1 MSYCSTRI
9 NIVSYFIFRD
19 LQALETISFLS
30 VIPVFITCDSLLYV
44 AVLNSNDPFPFPVIH
59 SLFRSFL
66 NHVLVPKGTSH
77 LFPIHT
83 LFSRSF
89 SAHFTISLIYFCPPI
104 FPPLHSPLLNPL
116 LFLAILSLKLKL
128 KYHSKITSNIPPTLI
143 FVSSCLYFN
152 SNLNHS
158 FLNTLPTFFPRL
170 QTSLQLSSLSLL
182 YVIISIPYFI
192 SASYLLKLV
201 IAICFS
207 FHCS

>member
-89 SAHFTISLIYFCPPI
+89 SAHFTISL
-104 FPPLHSPLLNPL
+104 FPTLHQKISFDRALFSNHQTNC
-116 LFLAILSLKLKL
+116 LFLF
-128 KYHSKITSNIPPTLI
+128 ITSQL
-143 FVSSCLYFN
+143 L
-152 SNLNHS
+152 
-158 FLNTLPTFFPRL
+158 L
-170 QTSLQLSSLSLL
+170 QIL
-182 YVIISIPYFI
+182 
-192 SASYLLKLV
+192 
-201 IAICFS
+201 
-207 FHCS
+207 FHN

>member
-89 SAHFTISLIYFCPPI
+89 SAHFTISLF
-104 FPPLHSPLLNPL
+104 
-116 LFLAILSLKLKL
+116 
-128 KYHSKITSNIPPTLI
+128 PTLHQKYL
-143 FVSSCLYFN
+143 STAHYFQII
-152 SNLNHS
+152 
-158 FLNTLPTFFPRL
+158 R
-170 QTSLQLSSLSLL
+170 QTVYFYLSRPS
-182 YVIISIPYFI
+182 YYFK
-192 SASYLLKLV
+192 YE
-201 IAICFS
+201 
-207 FHCS
+207 